1 MRAYNDSERL
11 IDAVQVAKARGEG
24 IRVEGHGSK
33 NFLSTPNLSR
43 IEGNLLSTLDHTGVI
58 NYSPDELVMT
68 VRAGTTLSEIED
80 LLIEE
85 GQIFPSDPPCYGGQG
100 TIGGAIATGISGPG
114 RPWLGAVR
122 DAILGIEI
130 VNGLGER
137 LNFGGQVM
145 KNVAGYDISRL
156 MVGSYGTMGIIL
168 SVSLKVLPRPQCV
181 RTLQKEVP
189 VEKLQKFM
197 TRFFRE
203 PVPLTATYYEPDRL
217 WIRLSGSEE
226 SVGDAVSRLDM
237 DEDVD
242 SAFWHRVRDQERAFF
257 LTEKPLWK
265 VSLPR
270 GFDPKEI
277 PEGWDYVSE
286 WGGAQVWCRNNEV
299 QGLSET
305 ATVNSFR
312 NIENERQKQSV
323 YSERLKKA
331 FDPDAILNPGVL
343 V

>member
-1 MRAYNDSERL
+1 MRAYDDSERL
-11 IDAVQVAKARGEG
+11 IDAVQVARTRGEG
-24 IRVEGHGSK
+24 IRLQGHGSK
-33 NFLSTPNLSR
+33 NFLSTPNLR
-43 IEGNLLSTLDHTGVI
+43 RTQGNILSTLDHTGVI

-80 LLIEE
+80 LLNEE
-85 GQIFPSDPPCYGGQG
+85 EQIFPADPPCYGGQG
-100 TIGGAIATGISGPG
+100 TIGGAIAAGISGPG

-156 MVGSYGTMGIIL
+156 MVGAYGTMGIIL

-181 RTLQKEVP
+181 RTLRKEMP
-189 VEKLQKFM
+189 VEKLQEFM
-197 TRFFRE
+197 ARFFRE
-203 PVPLTATYYEPDRL
+203 PLPLSATYYEPDML
-217 WIRLSGSEE
+217 WVRLSGSEE
-226 SVGDAVSRLDM
+226 SVSDAVSRLDM
-237 DEDVD
+237 DEDID
-242 SAFWHRVRDQERAFF
+242 GAFWYRLRDQEHSFF

-270 GFDPKEI
+270 GFDPKKI
-277 PEGWDYVSE
+277 PESWDYVSE
-286 WGGAQVWCRNNEV
+286 WGGAQVWCRNDEV
-299 QGLSET
+299 QGLRET
-305 ATVNSFR
+305 ASINSFR
-312 NIENERQKQSV
+312 NIENGSEKQTV

-331 FDPDAILNPGVL
+331 FDPDGILNPGVFI
-343 V
+343 

>member
-1 MRAYNDSERL
+1 
-11 IDAVQVAKARGEG
+11 
-24 IRVEGHGSK
+24 
-33 NFLSTPNLSR
+33 
-43 IEGNLLSTLDHTGVI
+43 
-58 NYSPDELVMT
+58 
-68 VRAGTTLSEIED
+68 
-80 LLIEE
+80 
-85 GQIFPSDPPCYGGQG
+85 
-100 TIGGAIATGISGPG
+100 
-114 RPWLGAVR
+114 
-122 DAILGIEI
+122 
-130 VNGLGER
+130 
-137 LNFGGQVM
+137 
-145 KNVAGYDISRL
+145 
-156 MVGSYGTMGIIL
+156 MGIIL

-181 RTLQKEVP
+181 RTLRKEMP
-189 VEKLQKFM
+189 VEKLQEFM
-197 TRFFRE
+197 ARFFRE
-203 PVPLTATYYEPDRL
+203 PLPLTATYYEPDRL

-331 FDPDAILNPGVL
+331 FDPDGILNPGVFI
-343 V
+343 